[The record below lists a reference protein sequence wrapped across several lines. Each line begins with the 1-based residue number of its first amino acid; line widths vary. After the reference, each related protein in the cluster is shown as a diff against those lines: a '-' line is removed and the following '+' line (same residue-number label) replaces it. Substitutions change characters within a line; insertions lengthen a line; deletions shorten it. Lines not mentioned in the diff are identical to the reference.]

1 MKKHAAIESELIAAL
16 RVQPGLQGTGWE
28 YLFDQEDR
36 AIAAHANKLDGP
48 PTFSRPHREHYK
60 ALARRIGVSEAEIFA
75 RDQIDVPACEDSRVA
90 AVFMSKGGGVRLP
103 RFEIL
108 GEREKYR
115 LNPSQLGVGILT
127 QGGMTPGY
135 NIVIDSIVKRHA
147 MLSTS
152 IEGAEQKN
160 PDGTSTG
167 LRLCGFTDGFSGLGR
182 HLPVELKVR
191 ETDKL
196 ALLPGSALRL
206 NPEASE
212 SIDGDA
218 LCEAVRQHGI
228 DVLYVIGDRN
238 AMIMADQACEALQVS
253 VGPAKELVRIVGAPV
268 TIENDI
274 AFTDTTIGFHTAV
287 TSTVEFIQ
295 RVHSEAEACRY
306 LTVVVLPGRY
316 SGSLALHSAHAS
328 GNVDYALL
336 PEMLTTSEAEQKEE
350 FERAA
355 NLLVRR
361 YHNKR
366 HAVAVLSAQKAGGE
380 DGAQE
385 GGSRTASVLHRFMET
400 LGARMAREPSGPDGW
415 VGRIELRHAHCVGSS
430 APLPCDV
437 DLGKLTG
444 KLMVDAALSG
454 LSRCV
459 VCQWQGRFVA
469 VPMGFATGRPKT
481 VDLGSY
487 GPRTMSEKYILTPVP
502 RDPAPG
508 QADEPPGSEWFG

>member
-1 MKKHAAIESELIAAL
+1 MVAL
-16 RVQPGLQGTGWE
+16 QAQSGLQGTGWA
-28 YLFDQEDR
+28 YLFDQENQPIDAR
-36 AIAAHANKLDGP
+36 VERLDGP

-60 ALARRIGVSEAEIFA
+60 ALARRIGVSETEIFV
-75 RDQIDVPACEDSRVA
+75 RDQTDVPACEDSRVA
-90 AVFMSKGGGVRLP
+90 AVFASKGGGVRLP
-103 RFEIL
+103 RFEVL

-115 LNPSQLGVGILT
+115 LDPSRLGIGILT
-127 QGGMTPGY
+127 QGEMAPGY

-152 IEGAEQKN
+152 IEGGERKN
-160 PDGTSTG
+160 PDGTSIG
-167 LRLCGFTDGFSGLGR
+167 LKLSGFTDGFAGLGR
-182 HLPVELKVR
+182 QLPVELKVR

-196 ALLPGSALRL
+196 ALMPGSALRL

-212 SIDGDA
+212 SINMDA
-218 LCEAVRQHGI
+218 LREAVGQHGI
-228 DVLYVIGDRN
+228 DILYVIGDRN
-238 AMIMADQACEALQVS
+238 AMIMADRACEALQKS
-253 VGPAKELVRIVGAPV
+253 AGPAEELVRVVGAPV
-268 TIENDI
+268 TIEDDV
-274 AFTDTTIGFHTAV
+274 AFTDTSIGFHTAV
-287 TSTVEFIQ
+287 ANAVEFIQ

-306 LTVVVLPGRY
+306 LAVIVLPGQY
-316 SGSLALHSAHAS
+316 SGSLAMHSAYAS

-336 PEMLTTSEAEQKEE
+336 PEMLTTKESERKEE

-361 YHNKR
+361 FRNKH
-366 HAVAVLSAQKAGGE
+366 HALAVLAQQVGGE
-380 DGAQE
+380 SGRQE
-385 GGSRTASVLHRFMET
+385 GGRGTASVLDRFLET
-400 LGARMAREPSGPDGW
+400 LRDRLAREPSGPDGW
-415 VGRIELRHAHCVGSS
+415 AGRIVTRHAYCVGSS

-454 LSRCV
+454 LSRCI

-469 VPMGFATGRPKT
+469 VPMGFAIGRPKT

-502 RDPAPG
+502 QDSAPG
-508 QADEPPGSEWFG
+508 AFGEPAGYEWFG